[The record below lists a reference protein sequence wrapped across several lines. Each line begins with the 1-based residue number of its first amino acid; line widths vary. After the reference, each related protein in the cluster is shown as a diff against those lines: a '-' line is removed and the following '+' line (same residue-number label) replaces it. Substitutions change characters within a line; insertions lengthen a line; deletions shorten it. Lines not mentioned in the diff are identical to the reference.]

1 MPDNHRRK
9 KPMTTTS
16 AQKTDIAPAV
26 RALIADY
33 TKLPLEQIT
42 PDRALD
48 DLGLDSLGGL
58 ELILTCEAEF
68 GIVALDDNGIEVH
81 TVGDAIAFIQAK
93 L

>member
-1 MPDNHRRK
+1 
-9 KPMTTTS
+9 MTTTS
-16 AQKTDIAPAV
+16 AQKADIGAAV

-33 TKLPLEQIT
+33 TKLPVDRIT

-48 DLGLDSLGGL
+48 SLGLDSLGAL

-68 GIVALDDNGIEVH
+68 GIVALDDGGIELQ
-81 TVGDAIAFIQAK
+81 TVADAIAFLESK

>member
-1 MPDNHRRK
+1 
-9 KPMTTTS
+9 MTTNS
-16 AQKTDIAPAV
+16 ELKPDIGDAV
-26 RALIADY
+26 RALIADF
-33 TKLPLEQIT
+33 TKMPVEQIT

-68 GIVALDDNGIEVH
+68 GIVALDGDAIEVH
-81 TVGDAIAFIQAK
+81 TVGDAIAFLETK